1 MNSLAQVLWR
11 SPDYVP
17 VAIALA
23 AVLASTALWLY
34 PPQTR
39 GIRWIWRWTM
49 PALRG
54 MAAAALVVALVRPM
68 VLRPRTATREGPI
81 VLLADRSGSMA
92 VVDGADRSPAELVA
106 LAAGLGQLPGKSGG
120 GSVRVEVVPLLRVQ
134 LDAIEGAIEQ
144 VVRAQS
150 EAEYAR
156 LSERDDAARS
166 QQLRTAVEVLRSRL
180 AELSD
185 QQPTTLLQQRIAA
198 LKAARPQL
206 NEEALRALRG
216 ELEAA
221 AKALAA
227 SQAQAD
233 AALYRD
239 NAEVRAACARLAE
252 LSRAQLLETALN
264 GAGAPGEGV
273 LAKLPAGVA
282 VQGFAFADEVE
293 AISDGIRRDANG
305 LNLAASG
312 SQSDVAEALRAALRL
327 TTAGIRAA
335 TPPPQAIVL
344 MSDGRQVGGESEGL
358 MSDLSS
364 TGVPVYPVAMAAAG
378 SPRRDL
384 SIIRLET
391 SPAARVGQTILVR
404 AELRG
409 VGLRGQGIDV
419 RLDAGAVRQVRRVT
433 FATADSP
440 GASTVV
446 AEFEVY
452 LPRPGPQR
460 LSANVL
466 PLEGEASAENNSA
479 DTWVKVGADPARVM
493 VIAGETAG
501 RQYASLHAALSRP
514 QWIALREIDDE
525 GQYESLSPKS
535 ILEQEMIVLIDLPA
549 DRLNDAQWTAL
560 TRAARER
567 GASVVLCAGQALP
580 EGYGAHPI
588 ASAFLPYDPAAVKPT
603 WRTWP
608 GGEAQFRVAPAGE
621 WETGE
626 EWIGGV
632 ERAFWRNLPAL
643 SRMMP
648 LTRLRREARAVLVE
662 RDGGAAVMTATPMGL
677 GRVFFIATD
686 QSWRWRGRTGVGPGG
701 EREQFWP
708 QLVRLAAG
716 EPYAAAAHDLRLDV
730 DNLFPEPNEPVQVR
744 ARVYDWFGSPV
755 SMPKQSLQVLRY
767 GSQVREVA
775 LAPRGQATGQ
785 YEGLID
791 GLPAG
796 DYVLQLEAPQDPA
809 QEYGLE
815 PVRLALRVAPRMG
828 AELANLSGDEQFLR
842 RIADASGGEFL
853 TLDRL
858 GELPQ
863 ALEENRQKL
872 NPLVEYPL
880 WDSPYL
886 FVFVLSCLSAEWA
899 LRKKFGLA

>member
-1 MNSLAQVLWR
+1 MTPVAQVLWR

-17 VAIALA
+17 LAVALA
-23 AVLASTALWLY
+23 AVLASAVLWLY

-39 GIRWIWRWTM
+39 GIGRTWRWTM
-49 PALRG
+49 PVLRG

-81 VLLADRSGSMA
+81 VVLADRSRSMA
-92 VVDGADRSPAELVA
+92 VTDGADRSPAERVA
-106 LAAGLGQLPGKSGG
+106 LAAGLGQLPGSGG
-120 GSVRVEVVPLLRVQ
+120 TGSVRSEVAPSLRVQ
-134 LDAIEGAIEQ
+134 LDAIGSALEQ

-156 LSERDDAARS
+156 LSERGDSARS
-166 QQLRTAVEVLRSRL
+166 QQLRDAVEALRSRL

-185 QQPTTLLQQRIAA
+185 QQPTTILRERIAA
-198 LKAARPQL
+198 LKVARPQL
-206 NEEALRALRG
+206 NEESLRMLRG
-216 ELEAA
+216 ELDAA

-239 NAEVRAACARLAE
+239 NAQVRAACERLAGM
-252 LSRAQLLETALN
+252 SRAELLTTALS
-264 GAGAPGEGV
+264 GAGSPGEGV

-282 VQGFAFADEVE
+282 VHGFEFADEIKLIGE
-293 AISDGIRRDANG
+293 DIGRDATG
-305 LNLAASG
+305 LGVAASG
-312 SQSDVAEALRAALRL
+312 SQSDLAEALRGALRL
-327 TTAGIRAA
+327 TSAGIRAA

-344 MSDGRQVGGESEGL
+344 MSDGRQIGGEAEGL

-364 TGVPVYPVAMAAAG
+364 TGVPVYPVAMAPAG

-384 SIIRLET
+384 SITRLET
-391 SPAARVGQTILVR
+391 APAARVGQTILVR

-409 VGLRGQGIDV
+409 VGLRGQGVDV
-419 RLDAGAVRQVRRVT
+419 RLDAGAVRQVRRIT
-433 FATADSP
+433 FAADSP

-460 LSANVL
+460 LSATVL
-466 PLEGEASAENNSA
+466 ALEGEASVENNSF
-479 DTWVKVGADPARVM
+479 DTWVKVGADPARVL

-514 QWIALREIDDE
+514 QWIALREIDDG
-525 GQYESLSPKS
+525 GQYESLSPRS

-549 DRLNDAQWTAL
+549 DTLNEAQWTAVV
-560 TRAARER
+560 RAARER

-588 ASAFLPYDPAAVKPT
+588 AAAFLPYDPAAVKPT

-648 LTRLRREARAVLVE
+648 LTRLRREVRAVLVE
-662 RDGGAAVMTATPMGL
+662 RDGGAAVMTEATMGL

-686 QSWRWRGRTGVGPGG
+686 QSWRWRGRTGIGPGG

-716 EPYAAAAHDLRLDV
+716 EPYAAQAHDLRLDV
-730 DNLFPEPNEPVQVR
+730 DNLVPKPGEPIQVR
-744 ARVYDWFGSPV
+744 ARVYDWFGSPLD
-755 SMPKQSLQVLRY
+755 MPSQALQVLRY
-767 GSQVREVA
+767 GSVVREVS
-775 LAPRGQATGQ
+775 LAPRGQTTGQ

-815 PVRLALRVAPRMG
+815 PVRLALRVAPRME

-842 RIADASGGEFL
+842 RIADASGGELF
-853 TLDRL
+853 TLDQL

-863 ALEENRQKL
+863 ALEENRRKL

-886 FVFVLSCLSAEWA
+886 FAFVLSCLSAEWA